1 MNGRFRNSNHQEV
14 AHLCGKVGVGGPQ
27 PFDIFYT
34 YIYNVLYARWTRVQV
49 VLDLLSSG
57 KRYID
62 SFTSQLITW
71 IQ

>member
-14 AHLCGKVGVGGPQ
+14 AHLCGKGGVGGPQ
-27 PFDIFYT
+27 PFDNFYT
-34 YIYNVLYARWTRVQV
+34 YIYNVLYARWTIVQV
-49 VLDLLSSG
+49 VLDLLSSLS
-57 KRYID
+57 YID